1 MEQRVKN
8 GKAAAFFK
16 KNIYYIVIVA
26 CVLALG
32 AIITVSAVANRRQ
45 QSSPAPGI
53 ADETPTE
60 VPQTDTPA
68 EQPEPGEQT
77 QDESS
82 TATDLETPD
91 DPTPQP
97 LQFSMPGT
105 LCEVYF
111 EYAMDQLVFHQ
122 TLGCWAV
129 HKGCDF
135 TIGGTGEVLAVA
147 DGVVKSIGSNIL
159 EGVVISVEHPDGYVS
174 VYKSLAD
181 DPAVRVGQTVKR
193 GDVLGIADDSAYNEI
208 SDGAHLH
215 LEITRNGAYID
226 PMSVLPEELK

>member
-1 MEQRVKN
+1 MEQRFKN
-8 GKAAAFFK
+8 GKAAAFFR
-16 KNIYYIVIVA
+16 KNVYYIVIVA

-32 AIITVSAVANRRQ
+32 TIITISAVANRRQ
-45 QSSPAPGI
+45 QSSPTPQTV
-53 ADETPTE
+53 DETPTQQVDE
-60 VPQTDTPA
+60 PADEPADTPA
-68 EQPEPGEQT
+68 P
-77 QDESS
+77 QDEEPAQEQSG
-82 TATDLETPD
+82 ATE
-91 DPTPQP
+91 PTPQP

-181 DPAVRVGQTVKR
+181 DPAVQVGQTVKR

-226 PMSVLPEELK
+226 PMTVLPEQLK